1 MKASIKPVL
10 LKDRT
15 MAMLWSEDNVSNSRY
30 IARNGTA
37 SHEPAVEIEVACKKA
52 VADICSLNWNSLT
65 ADELVDIAWI
75 YYYFSVQFCE
85 NVGIARALNPHDKK
99 LLELDL
105 GERNTDNLSPYPGVV
120 EEGEKVDHDDFMRRT
135 LRLQPID
142 DARRRKLQA
151 IGSAYLD
158 KVRSMDAATR
168 ATSILSYEGGGLPR
182 VFTAIRTAPHWDGP
196 LQGAFKHFLDKH
208 IELDGAED
216 GHGSLCSHLK
226 LNGDVLELWL
236 AFKNSMIA
244 ALPKLA
250 NPTA

>member
-1 MKASIKPVL
+1 M
-10 LKDRT
+10 T
-15 MAMLWSEDNVSNSRY
+15 MLWSEVNLSDPRPIV
-30 IARNGTA
+30 RNGRTPQ
-37 SHEPAVEIEVACKKA
+37 EPSQEIEVACKKA
-52 VADICSLNWNSLT
+52 VSDICRLNWKGLT
-65 ADELVDIAWI
+65 SDELVDVAWI

-99 LLELDL
+99 LLELDR
-105 GERNTDNLSPYPGVV
+105 GERNTDNLSPFPGVV

-142 DARRRKLQA
+142 DTRRRKLQA

-196 LQGAFKHFLDKH
+196 LQDAFKHFLDKH

-236 AFKNSMIA
+236 ALKNSMIA

-250 NPTA
+250 YPTA